1 MRSFIDEFAIGA
13 FLLPA
18 ELEMLQSGIIS
29 KHVAKGQVLLK
40 KGELYGKT
48 YFVKQGCLRSYSVDE
63 KGKEHIFMFAPEG
76 WIISANESLLPN
88 TPAELYIDA
97 IEASEI
103 EVFDREFMARFEE
116 SPTVP
121 RPVFAKLVKRMAV
134 LQRRIIM
141 LMSATALERYQ
152 DFLATYPEMAQ
163 RVPQKMIAS
172 YLGITPE
179 ALSKIRRGLAKGHH

>member
-1 MRSFIDEFAIGA
+1 MKSFIDEFAIGA

-29 KHVAKGQVLLK
+29 KQVAKGQVLLK
-40 KGELYGKT
+40 KGELNGKT
-48 YFVKQGCLRSYSVDE
+48 YFVKRGCLRSYSVDE

-88 TPAELYIDA
+88 TPAELFIDA

-103 EVFDREFMARFEE
+103 EVFGREFMARFEKA
-116 SPTVP
+116 PTVP
-121 RPVFAKLVKRMAV
+121 RPVFAKLVKRVAV

-141 LMSATALERYQ
+141 LMSATALERYE

-179 ALSKIRRGLAKGHH
+179 ALSKIRRGLTKGH